1 MVVELV
7 IVGSNWISAMV
18 GVIDP
23 AMELKLSR
31 TVYRISRGFA
41 FFKSIDNFAFEGL
54 QHFGDK
60 VIILVYPN
68 SSTGV
73 L

>member
-1 MVVELV
+1 MIGELG
-7 IVGSNWISAMV
+7 IGGTNGISAMV

-23 AMELKLSR
+23 ALELKLSR

-41 FFKSIDNFAFEGL
+41 FFKTIDNFVFEGL
-54 QHFGDK
+54 RQFGEK